1 MKTRTL
7 SLVALLA
14 AWTLVLT
21 GCNKSNTETPAEEQ
35 PLNEAAQYC
44 VDNGWTHEIVTSET
58 AVYGE
63 CTLPDGTV
71 CDEWDYYEGKCPEGT
86 GEDKSLTI
94 EEINELMTTHF
105 PKSYTFVEHD
115 FSTDQQKDS
124 WEYTFTEE
132 DKGQLIKDLWNV
144 TEANVM
150 WSGIQDWMIYTEVVY
165 NLEEWEIV
173 KVLYIVDP
181 DTMNFVAATVSKGD
195 LSTNY
200 QYSY

>member
-71 CDEWDYYEGKCPEGT
+71 CEEWDYLEGKCPEAT
-86 GEDKSLTI
+86 VEEKSLTL
-94 EEINELMTTHF
+94 EDINNLITTNF
-105 PKSYTFVEHD
+105 PKSYSFHEYNT
-115 FSTDQQKDS
+115 STNLIGNE
-124 WEYTFTEE
+124 WEYTYSEGE
-132 DKGQLIKDLWNV
+132 AKQLIPSFWTV
-144 TEANVM
+144 TQADVTS
-150 WSGIQDWMIYTEVVY
+150 SGIQDGMIYTEVVY
-165 NLEEWEIV
+165 TIEEWETV
-173 KVLYIVDP
+173 NVLYIVDP
-181 DTMNFVAATVSKGD
+181 KTENFVAAEVVKWD
-195 LSTNY
+195 INTNY
-200 QYSY
+200 QFQY